1 MWDVVSPQCSQSP
14 AKPMHNFCSLI
25 ALNFIVQRAEPVAF
39 CLVPQCC
46 HLYSRILILSLIQA
60 VAVLLIF

>member
-14 AKPMHNFCSLI
+14 AKSMHNFCSLI

-46 HLYSRILILSLIQA
+46 HLYSRILILSLI
-60 VAVLLIF
+60 